1 MRPHPLQLSQC
12 FAPPDSIASALGAAL
27 VLTGLVLLVP
37 VPADGAG
44 PTAATATAPAATVTA
59 AAAAAHRSDDE
70 EHGPFEPHG
79 IELSWPAGSRTLFA
93 RLAEPSLRLRLVNLD
108 PVAYAVVLAPLE
120 DAGSLQ
126 TRRLGEPISAT
137 LPPRGQVELTLRFG
151 AGLPRT
157 LSHSGMVVALLNA
170 CPLGGGPCLNGAS
183 DPLFFHPQG
192 DRWLVYGERV
202 LCKRFRCGALAQK
215 NVKLERGDW
224 RVLGGGP
231 LHAVTS
237 REEPDHEDDG
247 FVDGGDL

>member
-1 MRPHPLQLSQC
+1 MRTLTLQRFDVS
-12 FAPPDSIASALGAAL
+12 APPHTGASALVAAF
-27 VLTGLVLLVP
+27 VLTGFALLVP
-37 VPADGAG
+37 FPADGSG
-44 PTAATATAPAATVTA
+44 PTAVTATAPSATATAAEA
-59 AAAAAHRSDDE
+59 AARRSDDD

-79 IELSWPAGSRTLFA
+79 IELRWPAGSRTLFA
-93 RLAEPSLRLRLVNLD
+93 TLAQPSLGLRLVNLD
-108 PVAYAVVLAPLE
+108 PVAYAVVLTPLE

-126 TRRLGEPISAT
+126 TRRLGEPIAAT
-137 LPPRGQVELTLRFG
+137 LPPRGKGELTIRFG

-157 LSHSGMVVALLNA
+157 LSHSGMVVALLTA
-170 CPLGGGPCLNGAS
+170 CPQDGGPCLNGAS

-231 LHAVTS
+231 LHAVAS
-237 REEPDHEDDG
+237 REEPDHEDEG